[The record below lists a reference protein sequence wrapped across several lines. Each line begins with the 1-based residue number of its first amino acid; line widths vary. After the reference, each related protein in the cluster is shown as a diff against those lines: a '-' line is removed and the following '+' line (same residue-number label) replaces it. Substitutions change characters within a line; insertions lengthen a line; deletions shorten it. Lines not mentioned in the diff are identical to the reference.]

1 MIYMLLYMD
10 SEERVRQQQDSQ
22 PHRAVINMTSMK
34 VKSKRKPEPKSDISG
49 TFNRVAE
56 DLELFASVWSPK
68 RKAQWRTRKGKPL
81 ATPVINMTAERKR
94 KVKATFN
101 QKMATGKTE
110 AAMKLADKHFE
121 LCFKPVAVREHRP
134 HEKDLPPPPVR
145 EAPVLVV
152 PIEHGQVFPELNP
165 VQREAAAAECMAA
178 NAARRKAKELM
189 AAGKIKQWMNF
200 VSRNPISLS

>member
-1 MIYMLLYMD
+1 MD

-22 PHRAVINMTSMK
+22 PHRAVINMTPMK
-34 VKSKRKPEPKSDISG
+34 MKMKLVNGRLEPMSDVSG

-81 ATPVINMTAERKR
+81 ATPVINMTVARQRKI
-94 KVKATFN
+94 KATFN

-134 HEKDLPPPPVR
+134 HEKDLPPPFVR
-145 EAPVLVV
+145 KAPKLKKKKKKIVD
-152 PIEHGQVFPELNP
+152 GQVFPELNP